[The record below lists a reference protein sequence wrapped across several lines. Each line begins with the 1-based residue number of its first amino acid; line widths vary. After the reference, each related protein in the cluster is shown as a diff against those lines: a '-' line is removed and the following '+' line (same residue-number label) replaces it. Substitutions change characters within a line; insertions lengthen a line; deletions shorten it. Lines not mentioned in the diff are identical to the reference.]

1 MKGTKVEAMGAR
13 EEAQARERVGKGRGM
28 KGISKAERK
37 EQSRGEVKSKGASA
51 NGGRGRE

>member
-1 MKGTKVEAMGAR
+1 MGAR